1 MIWLFSYSTNPE
13 TVGEISVYF
22 GVMSSLTI
30 FFNLGLRNFL
40 ASDVQHWYSDSEYV
54 LLKTLC
60 LCLLILSSLILGKFL
75 FNDSTL
81 FFFVAAIKIGDSISD
96 FFVGVWLRNGEAYRY
111 GVSQMLKVFVLFLM
125 ILVYLFV
132 GENDQ
137 VIIYLIPIGF
147 YSVLI
152 FYDLRVIKN
161 SFLLNEV
168 RKQHLKKIYQLAR
181 SAFPLA
187 LSSAVISL
195 NISVPRVIVSWFEGS
210 VSVAAYTY
218 ATYYLFVFT
227 LMFASYLQTFISSIS
242 KNINK
247 VFEYNFHKRN
257 VYLLLIGGAIFIA
270 FMAFC
275 SDAVS
280 ERLYNFKTN
289 SSIFVSV
296 LLGFSGLVSI
306 LLAYLNIIFIAIKEN
321 GLLFLNTAANSLFY
335 VVLTTFSVYKIGVDG
350 AYYSIF
356 FANLLLLVQLLL
368 ALRGLKVKW
377 EKNILSI

>member
-1 MIWLFSYSTNPE
+1 
-13 TVGEISVYF
+13 
-22 GVMSSLTI
+22 
-30 FFNLGLRNFL
+30 
-40 ASDVQHWYSDSEYV
+40 
-54 LLKTLC
+54 
-60 LCLLILSSLILGKFL
+60 
-75 FNDSTL
+75 
-81 FFFVAAIKIGDSISD
+81 
-96 FFVGVWLRNGEAYRY
+96 
-111 GVSQMLKVFVLFLM
+111 
-125 ILVYLFV
+125 
-132 GENDQ
+132 
-137 VIIYLIPIGF
+137 
-147 YSVLI
+147 
-152 FYDLRVIKN
+152 
-161 SFLLNEV
+161 
-168 RKQHLKKIYQLAR
+168 
-181 SAFPLA
+181 
-187 LSSAVISL
+187 
-195 NISVPRVIVSWFEGS
+195 
-210 VSVAAYTY
+210 
-218 ATYYLFVFT
+218 
-227 LMFASYLQTFISSIS
+227 
-242 KNINK
+242 
-247 VFEYNFHKRN
+247 
-257 VYLLLIGGAIFIA
+257 LLIGGAIFIA